1 VARIVLVCLRA
12 RAFEEIIMSSSNPF
26 VIVVG
31 TDFSELA
38 GKALDQALQVATLH
52 DSADVH
58 VVHVDP
64 WTVGALETKREKAVD
79 VDTALRG
86 VQKIA
91 AEHVKA
97 MPAHLNRA
105 RIRRV
110 VAHFRSGSPAQ
121 DISQLAADLDADLV
135 VVGSH
140 GHHGLERFF
149 LGSVA
154 ERVSRLARCPVW
166 IVRPKD
172 YSTAGRVPE
181 IEPAC
186 PDCLAKRAETGG
198 VDLWCARHS
207 EHHLRPHRYSYV
219 SDGIF
224 SAETT
229 PYEFLPERGA

>member
-1 VARIVLVCLRA
+1 
-12 RAFEEIIMSSSNPF
+12 MSSGHNYT
-26 VIVVG
+26 IVVG
-31 TDFSELA
+31 IDFSGLSDS
-38 GKALDQALQVATLH
+38 ALDQALEMASLH
-52 DSADVH
+52 AGAEVH
-58 VVHVDP
+58 VLYVEPDGFVGLALDP
-64 WTVGALETKREKAVD
+64 TLGIADADTVLVRVQERAKQRADRMAPHLRKR
-79 VDTALRG
+79 
-86 VQKIA
+86 Q
-91 AEHVKA
+91 
-97 MPAHLNRA
+97 
-105 RIRRV
+105 IRRI
-110 VAHFRSGSPAQ
+110 VAHFRHGSPAENVA
-121 DISQLAADLDADLV
+121 QLAADLDADLV

-229 PYEFLPERGA
+229 PYAFLPERGA